1 MQTKWFLGTL
11 LCFGLPLLGQTLGE
25 ITGRVSDP
33 SGAALP
39 NAALTLTSTA
49 TNAVR
54 QADSGN
60 DGFYS
65 FPSVPPGIYNLKT
78 EHPGFKTATSNNIEI
93 QVQQTVRLDFSLPIG
108 EASQSVEVSA
118 AASLLQAENA
128 TLGAVIGNAS
138 IVELPLN
145 GRNYL
150 NLVALLS
157 NANTVSPPAGQAQS
171 RQGGDRAN
179 QSISAGGN
187 RIFFDYF
194 TLDGVVNTDPDFNTY
209 VVLPS
214 IDAIQEFKVQTGV
227 YPAEFGHGATQINV
241 LTKSGGNLYHGALFE
256 FLRNDDMDA
265 NNSYAFT
272 ANRPIKSPFRWNDYG
287 YEIDGPVR
295 IPKLFNG
302 RNKLF
307 FMSNFEVLAQK
318 QSQQAV
324 YSVPTAAM
332 QQGNYSA
339 WPTTIYQPGSGGT
352 PYPGNI
358 IPLSQLNPISQAM
371 LKYYATPTLPGF
383 TQNYTQFN
391 ASPFNR
397 DAFII
402 RMDFVE
408 STKSTWSGRYSWG
421 SEVQKNGGLSITGSK
436 VTSGYEQ
443 YMGSNT
449 RILSPNIV
457 NEARFG
463 YTRFFNAISTLSAFS
478 VNTVAALKIPNL
490 DPGPP
495 VQWGVP
501 GSAFNGDGFAALGDN
516 TDYPY
521 QNQNN
526 TAQVVDNLSWIKGKH
541 TFKFGFEYNR
551 QNFNQ
556 FGNQYLRGGATF
568 APNATQNPT
577 HTAGDAFAEF
587 LLGDIYQSTAAFQA
601 ANAPN
606 QRNMEHAFADD
617 TWKITP
623 KLTLSLGVRYELT
636 PPFTDTRGDLFSIAI
651 PKIAAVPGIPQSS
664 GLWPYF
670 IRQGNC
676 SNAYSASPA
685 IPFIWSITPAVCSN
699 GLEDNQ
705 LQQVRK
711 NDFAPRIGIAWSPD
725 AKTVIR
731 AAYGEFFVQD
741 NGNSMYFDMARNIG
755 VRFTLSAAT
764 GAATWAPGS
773 GVLSGLPDTWANAV
787 TPAGAGGSPTAF
799 GPPYGYVGAYSHH
812 TSYTEQY
819 LFNIQ
824 RQVGADWS
832 FELGYLGSQ
841 SHHLYGFQNA
851 NEGIPST
858 VGAASTHLPFAD
870 FGFIQLVYDGLNA
883 EYNAVSFKA
892 TKRFSQGFSVIS
904 NFTWSKSLD
913 DSSGIRTQGYDTLF
927 PQNSYCIRCERGLS
941 SFNVPLR
948 WLNSVL
954 YELPVGKGKRLN
966 ITNGFANAVVGG
978 WETGGSM
985 IVQNGAPQTITIGG
999 VDNSITQSTYDRPNA
1014 TGVSPYN
1021 SNQITAHW
1029 YNPAAFVEAPAGTFG
1044 NVGRNDLN
1052 APGVFGLDADLHKSW
1067 NMPYNEHHKL
1077 QLRFEGFN
1085 VLNHPNW
1092 GGPQGNI
1099 LAGAAIPG
1107 APAGTPHAGF
1117 GVISTLSGLSAG
1129 SSGTPAVSMRQ
1140 LQVAMK
1146 YTF

>member
-1 MQTKWFLGTL
+1 MRTRTFAAVLFLSRL
-11 LCFGLPLLGQTLGE
+11 SLVGQTFGE

-33 SGAALP
+33 SGAGVP
-39 NAALTLTSTA
+39 NSGLTLTNVS

-54 QADSGN
+54 QVDSTA

-65 FPSVPPGIYNLKT
+65 FTSVPPGIYNLKA
-78 EHPGFKTATSNNIEI
+78 EHPGFKTATSNNIEV
-93 QVQQTVRLDFSLPIG
+93 QVQQTVRLDLSLQVG
-108 EASQSVEVSA
+108 EVSQSVEVTA
-118 AASLLQAENA
+118 AANLLQAENA
-128 TLGAVIGNAS
+128 TLGSVVGNAS

-145 GRNYL
+145 GRNYV
-150 NLVALLS
+150 NLVGLNS
-157 NANTVSPPAGQAQS
+157 NTNTLAPPAGQAQS

-241 LTKSGGNLYHGALFE
+241 LTKSGGNLYHGSLFE
-256 FLRNDDMDA
+256 FLRNDDLDA

-287 YEIDGPVR
+287 YELDGPVR
-295 IPKLFNG
+295 IPKLFDG

-307 FMSNFEVLAQK
+307 FMSNFETLVQT
-318 QSQQAV
+318 QSQQAI

-332 QQGNYSA
+332 QQGNFSA
-339 WPTTIYQPGSGGT
+339 WPTTIYQPASGGI

-358 IPLSQLNPISQAM
+358 IPTSQLNPTSQAM

-383 TQNYTQFN
+383 TNNYTQFN
-391 ASPFNR
+391 SNPFNR
-397 DAFII
+397 DSFII

-408 STKSTWSGRYSWG
+408 SAKSQWSGRYSWG

-443 YMGSNT
+443 YLGSNT

-463 YTRFFNAISTLSAFS
+463 YTRFFNAISTLSAFAT
-478 VNTVAALKIPNL
+478 NTVAALGIPNL
-490 DPGPP
+490 NPGPP

-501 GSAFNGDGFAALGDN
+501 GSSFSGDGFSGIGDN

-526 TAQVVDNLSWIKGKH
+526 TAQVVDNLSWIRGKH
-541 TFKFGFEYNR
+541 TFKFGGEYNR
-551 QNFNQ
+551 QNFDQ
-556 FGNQYLRGGATF
+556 FGNQYLRGGYAF
-568 APNATQNPT
+568 NPNATESASKT
-577 HTAGDAFAEF
+577 GGDAFADF
-587 LLGDIYQSTAAFQA
+587 LLGDIYQSTEALQA
-601 ANAPN
+601 ANLLD
-606 QRNMEHAFADD
+606 QRNMEVAFVDD

-623 KLTLSLGVRYELT
+623 KLTLSLGLRFELV
-636 PPFTDTRGDLFSIAI
+636 PPFNPTTNNYFSI
-651 PKIAAVPGIPQSS
+651 VIPQIVAVANAPVANQ
-664 GLWPYF
+664 PYF

-676 SNAYSASPA
+676 SNPYTANPPL
-685 IPFIWSITPAVCSN
+685 PFTWSNTPAVCSN

-705 LQQVRK
+705 LMKVRY
-711 NDFAPRIGIAWSPD
+711 NDFAPRVGIAWSPD
-725 AKTVIR
+725 SKTVIR
-731 AAYGEFFVQD
+731 AAYGTFFVQD
-741 NGNSMYFDMARNIG
+741 NGNSSYFDLARNIG
-755 VRFTLSAAT
+755 VRFTLSAVS
-764 GAATWAPGS
+764 GGNTWAPGS

-787 TPAGAGGSPTAF
+787 TPSTGGTGPAF
-799 GPPYGYVGAYSHH
+799 GPPYGYVAAYSHY

-819 LFNIQ
+819 LLNIQ
-824 RQVGADWS
+824 RQLGANWS

-851 NEGIPST
+851 NEGVPST
-858 VGAASTHLPFAD
+858 VGSASTHLPWAD
-870 FGFIQLVYDGLNA
+870 YGFIQLVRDGVNA
-883 EYNAVSFKA
+883 EYNSLSFKV
-892 TKRFSQGFSVIS
+892 TKRFSQGMSVLS

-913 DSSGIRTQGYDTLF
+913 DSSGIRVQGYDTLF
-927 PQNSYCIRCERGLS
+927 PQNSYCIDCERGLS
-941 SFNVPLR
+941 AFNVPLR
-948 WLNSVL
+948 WLTSVL
-954 YELPVGKGKRLN
+954 YDLPVGKGKPMN
-966 ITNGFANAVVGG
+966 ITNGFANAIIGG
-978 WETGGSM
+978 WQIGGTM
-985 IVQNGAPQTITIGG
+985 TVQDGSPISLNIGG
-999 VDNSITQSTYDRPNA
+999 VDNSVTQSGYDRPNA
-1014 TGVSPYN
+1014 TGVSPYP
-1021 SNQITAHW
+1021 SNQTTAQW
-1029 YNPAAFVEAPAGTFG
+1029 YNPAAFVEAPLGTFG
-1044 NVGRNDLN
+1044 NAGRNDVN
-1052 APGVFGLDADLHKSW
+1052 SPPVFGFDAELHKSW
-1067 NMPYNEHHKL
+1067 KMPYSERHQL
-1077 QLRFEGFN
+1077 QLRFEAFN

-1092 GGPQGNI
+1092 GEPNANI

-1107 APAGTPHAGF
+1107 QPATVPHSGF
-1117 GVISTLSGLSAG
+1117 GVISGLLQ
-1129 SSGTPAVSMRQ
+1129 GTTMRQ
-1140 LQVAMK
+1140 IQVAMK

>member
-1 MQTKWFLGTL
+1 METKWFVGTL

-39 NAALTLTSTA
+39 NSILTLTSTA
-49 TNAVR
+49 TNASR
-54 QADSGN
+54 QADSGI

-65 FPSVPPGIYNLKT
+65 FPSLPPGSYSLKT
-78 EHPGFKTATSNNIEI
+78 EHPGFKTATSNNIEV
-93 QVQQTVRLDFSLPIG
+93 QVQQTVRLDFTLPIG

-118 AASLLQAENA
+118 AANMLQAENA
-128 TLGAVIGNAS
+128 TLGAVVDNAS

-150 NLVALLS
+150 NLVGLLS

-194 TLDGVVNTDPDFNTY
+194 TLDGVNNTDVDFNTY

-241 LTKSGGNLYHGALFE
+241 LTKSGGNVYHGALFE

-324 YSVPTAAM
+324 YSLPTAAM

-358 IPLSQLNPISQAM
+358 IPMSQLNPTSQAM

-383 TQNYTQFN
+383 TSNYTQFN

-397 DAFII
+397 DSFII

-443 YMGSNT
+443 YLGTNT

-478 VNTVAALKIPNL
+478 VNTVAALNIPNL
-490 DPGPP
+490 APGPP

-501 GSAFNGDGFAALGDN
+501 GSAFNGDGFSALGDN

-526 TAQVVDNLSWIKGKH
+526 TTQLVDNLSWIKGKH

-568 APNATQNPT
+568 APNATQSPT

-636 PPFTDTRGDLFSIAI
+636 PPFTDTRGDLFSIVI

-676 SNAYSASPA
+676 SNPYSASPA

-699 GLEDNQ
+699 GLQDNQ
-705 LQQVRK
+705 LQQVRT
-711 NDFAPRIGIAWSPD
+711 NDFAPRIGLAWSPD

-819 LFNIQ
+819 LLNIQ
-824 RQVGADWS
+824 RQLGADWS

-858 VGAASTHLPFAD
+858 VGAASTHLPYAD
-870 FGFIQLVYDGLNA
+870 FGFIQLVADGVNA
-883 EYNAVSFKA
+883 EYNAVSIKA

-913 DSSGIRTQGYDTLF
+913 DSSGIRVQGYDTLF

-941 SFNVPLR
+941 AFNVPLR

-954 YELPVGKGKRLN
+954 YELPVGKGKRVN

-985 IVQNGAPQTITIGG
+985 IVQNGVPQTITIGG
-999 VDNSITQSTYDRPNA
+999 VDNSITQSTYDRPNVV
-1014 TGVSPYN
+1014 GVSPYP
-1021 SNQITAHW
+1021 SNQITAGW
-1029 YNPAAFVEAPAGTFG
+1029 YNRAAFVEAPAGTFG
-1044 NVGRNDLN
+1044 NAGRDNVN
-1052 APGVFGLDADLHKSW
+1052 APPVFGFDTDLHKTW
-1067 NMPYNEHHKL
+1067 TMPYRESHRV
-1077 QLRFEGFN
+1077 QLRVEAFN

-1092 GGPQGNI
+1092 GGPNANI
-1099 LAGAAIPG
+1099 LAGAAIAG
-1107 APAGTPHAGF
+1107 APANAAHAGF
-1117 GVISTLSGLSAG
+1117 GVISSLAAG
-1129 SSGTPAVSMRQ
+1129 TNMRQ